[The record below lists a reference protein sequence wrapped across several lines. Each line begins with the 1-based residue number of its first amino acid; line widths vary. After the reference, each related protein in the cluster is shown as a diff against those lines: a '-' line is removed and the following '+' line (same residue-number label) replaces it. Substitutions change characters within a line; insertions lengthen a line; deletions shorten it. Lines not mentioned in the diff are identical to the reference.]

1 VPARPFGGGAT
12 TQLRLTRMAIAIV
25 VGMALGLTGSSAAA
39 RHAPRAHRIAAELGC
54 PQLFGSFG
62 VGRWPPACWRPYG
75 SRSPFNTPIPIN
87 ARVSPDSAA
96 IVNYFVTHHWAF
108 GPDRHGNFT
117 IDAGGSRPVY
127 WSNRSDPVVTI
138 RCTGSYSCEHNM
150 RVHIPPGAL
159 PEQQYDAHMTIIDQ
173 TLGREYDFWRASAP
187 EHGVITVSAGNGIP
201 IGAGSGTGV
210 GAVAEAANLGLVGGL
225 IRGAELMRGRIDH
238 ALVTTVACV
247 QARDVWPASGHGDAL
262 CPSGDP
268 GPRFGT
274 LLQLAMSKAQ
284 IAATHAPLWQRA
296 VMTAMARYGVYVV
309 DTNAPGDTELSL
321 ISEDDLSY
329 TAFGYPAPLTR
340 FVGAMGGD
348 GSVAGVPIP
357 VSRLRVIMPCV
368 PRRTC

>member
-1 VPARPFGGGAT
+1 MTRV
-12 TQLRLTRMAIAIV
+12 RLTGMAITLVIGAL
-25 VGMALGLTGSSAAA
+25 LGLAGSSGALPSGRLAGAA
-39 RHAPRAHRIAAELGC
+39 RNAPRAHRIVPKLDC

-75 SRSPFNTPIPIN
+75 SRSPFNAPIPIN
-87 ARVSPDSAA
+87 ARVSPESDA
-96 IVNYFVTHHWAF
+96 IVNYITTHHWAF
-108 GPDRHGNFT
+108 NPDRRGNFT
-117 IDAGGSRPVY
+117 IDDRGSRPVY
-127 WSNRSDPVVTI
+127 WSNRNDPVVTV
-138 RCTGSYSCEHNM
+138 RCTGSYSCERNL
-150 RVHIPPGAL
+150 RVHIPPGAR
-159 PEQQYDAHMTIIDQ
+159 PEQQSDAHMTVIDQ
-173 TLGREYDFWRASAP
+173 AVGREYDFWRASAP
-187 EHGVITVSAGNGIP
+187 EHGVITVSAGNSIP
-201 IGAGSGTGV
+201 IGAGIGTGI
-210 GAVAEAANLGLVGGL
+210 GAVGEAANLGLAGGL

-262 CPSGDP
+262 CPGGDP
-268 GPRFGT
+268 GPHFGT

-284 IAATHAPLWQRA
+284 IAATNAPPWQRA

-329 TAFGYPAPLTR
+329 TAFGYPGALSR

-368 PRRTC
+368 PRRIC